1 MLRATPVTLKERR
14 ITSLTAS
21 QEAEFPRFVQKW
33 IEIAM
38 STEPADRPRA
48 EDACKRFYVD
58 AGLREPQV
66 IWQPCPISAA
76 ITASWYSAMLAQERI
91 PLLTE
96 HRSHRSFDESPAT
109 ILKQGFLR
117 DVDASSVD
125 RILESACKAIAAARE
140 NAEYRTIPATP
151 RDHTVANQIRAS
163 ILDKL
168 DASVHKVVQ
177 MAVNNAIRTSVEL
190 AVDRSIA
197 QAIRESVRSTVDCA
211 HVEMAWFSGA
221 ISPGFASW
229 ADYLHEICGVSF
241 NYSFLDLTKNCGQ
254 FWALDGA
261 CIISE
266 RPCEL
271 HRDNR
276 GRLHD
281 VHGMA
286 ISYPSGWGLYR
297 WHGFKVPRSLLQ
309 HPERITV
316 ARIDSEQNV
325 EIRRAMI
332 ELYGMTRY
340 FVESGGRVISHDAAG
355 ILYRKRQSHDEPI
368 VMVRVLNST
377 PEPDGIMTREE
388 AIQIFGEAAKAAVNA
403 PEGARF
409 KEYMIR
415 VPPMMATAR
424 QAVAWTFGLEYEDF
438 APILES

>member
-1 MLRATPVTLKERR
+1 MLRAIPVTPEKHR

-33 IEIAM
+33 IEIALN
-38 STEPADRPRA
+38 TEPADRPRA
-48 EDACKRFYVD
+48 EEACKRFYVE

-76 ITASWYSAMLAQERI
+76 ITASWYSEMLARERI
-91 PLLTE
+91 PPLAGNQPRLG
-96 HRSHRSFDESPAT
+96 FDENLAT
-109 ILKQGFLR
+109 FLKLGYSR
-117 DVDASSVD
+117 DIDASSVD
-125 RILESACKAIAAARE
+125 RILESACKAIAAVRE
-140 NAEYRTIPATP
+140 NAECRTIPATHM
-151 RDHTVANQIRAS
+151 DHMVANQIRAS
-163 ILDKL
+163 ILDNL

-177 MAVNNAIRTSVEL
+177 MAVHNAVRTSVEL

-197 QAIRESVRSTVDCA
+197 HAIRESVRSTVDCA
-211 HVEMAWFSGA
+211 HIEMAWFSGA

-229 ADYLHEICGVSF
+229 ADYLHEVCGVF
-241 NYSFLDLTKNCGQ
+241 FDYSFLELTKNCGQ

-276 GRLHD
+276 GRLHN
-281 VHGMA
+281 VRGMA
-286 ISYPSGWGLYR
+286 ISFSSGWGLRR
-297 WHGFKVPRSLLQ
+297 WHGFKLPRCVLQ
-309 HPERITV
+309 HPERVTV
-316 ARIDSEQNV
+316 ARIDSEQNI

-332 ELYGMTRY
+332 ELYGEARY

-388 AIQIFGEAAKAAVNA
+388 AIRIFGEAAKAAVNA
-403 PEGARF
+403 PKGARF

-424 QAVAWTFGLEYEDF
+424 QAVAWTFGLEHEDF